1 MKRTSLFGVTSATL
15 LAGVAAFL
23 LVFAP
28 VTAREAP
35 AAPAL
40 WKIDG
45 ANGDVYLF
53 GSIHI
58 LPKGFVWRRPE
69 LEAALAQAQRL
80 VFEIDLDQAKNM
92 GTMTQLL
99 TKYGFLPP
107 DKSLH
112 KMLAP
117 EHRKRLDTVA
127 TSLGLPAAALDRMRP
142 WLAAVTLTSL
152 SLLKQNTKGGG
163 TTDPKAAMDEAAGV
177 DQQLW
182 TWAKTAGKERAALE
196 TAEDQIRIFADLPL
210 NQEVEFLVVSLVE
223 IEKAPSAV
231 DTLLDAWKAGDTK
244 KLDRAL
250 NADMAA
256 FPALRKAV
264 FDDRHAKWLPQIEAM
279 LHDGRTHVVVV
290 GTAHLVGDR
299 SVVAMLRAKGINVQG
314 P

>member
-1 MKRTSLFGVTSATL
+1 MKRGSLFGITGATL

-23 LVFAP
+23 IVFAP

-58 LPKGFVWRRPE
+58 LPKGFAWRRPE
-69 LEAALAQAQRL
+69 LEAALKEAQRL
-80 VFEIDLDQAKNM
+80 VFEIDIDQAKNM
-92 GTMTQLL
+92 GTMSALL
-99 TKYGFLPP
+99 AKYGFLPS

-117 EHRKRLDTVA
+117 EHRKKLDAVA
-127 TSLGLPAAALDRMRP
+127 TSLGMPPAALDRMRP

-152 SLLKQNTKGGG
+152 SLLKQNAGGAA
-163 TTDPKAAMDEAAGV
+163 DPKAAMDEAAGV

-182 TWAKTAGKERAALE
+182 TWAKSAGKERAALE

-210 NQEVEFLVVSLVE
+210 DQEVEFLIVSLSEV
-223 IEKAPSAV
+223 EKAPGAI

-279 LHDGRTHVVVV
+279 LHDGRTHVIVV
-290 GTAHLVGDR
+290 GAAHLVGDR
-299 SVVAMLRAKGINVQG
+299 SVVAMLRAKGTRVQG